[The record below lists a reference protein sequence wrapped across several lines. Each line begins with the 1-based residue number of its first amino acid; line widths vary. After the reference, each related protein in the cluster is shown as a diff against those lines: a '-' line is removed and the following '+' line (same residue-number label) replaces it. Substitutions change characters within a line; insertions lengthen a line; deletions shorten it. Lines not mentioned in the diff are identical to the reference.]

1 MTVLVA
7 FDGSEPAQ
15 RALQHA
21 VDTFEDQEIVLL
33 RVLDT
38 PEGGLVD
45 ASVDL
50 AREGFKQLRE
60 ASRTELSSDVEA
72 VLDPAEHD
80 LRTEVAFGDPAR
92 EIVRF
97 ADEQDVDHVVVGN
110 HGRDGVARVLLGS
123 VAERV
128 VRRAPMPVTVVR

>member
-7 FDGSEPAQ
+7 FDGSKPAQ
-15 RALQHA
+15 KALQQA
-21 VDTFEDQEIVLL
+21 VGLFEDQEIVLL

-38 PEGGLVD
+38 PDGLVD
-45 ASVDL
+45 ASVGF
-50 AREGFKQLRE
+50 AREGLKQLRE
-60 ASRTELSSDVEA
+60 ESRAELSEDVEA
-72 VLDPAEHD
+72 ALETTDVD
-80 LRTEVAFGDPAR
+80 LRTEIAFGEPAR

-97 ADEQDVDHVVVGN
+97 ATEQDVDHVVIGN

-123 VAERV
+123 VAEQV